1 MSIRVVEY
9 GPFGCQLDRGTVESM
24 DQIPEGYSVVHVQVG
39 DGLTVYIDPVKG
51 VARREQRPGG

>member
-24 DQIPEGYSVVHVQVG
+24 DQIPEGYYIVRAQAG

-51 VARREQRPGG
+51 AVGEKLVA